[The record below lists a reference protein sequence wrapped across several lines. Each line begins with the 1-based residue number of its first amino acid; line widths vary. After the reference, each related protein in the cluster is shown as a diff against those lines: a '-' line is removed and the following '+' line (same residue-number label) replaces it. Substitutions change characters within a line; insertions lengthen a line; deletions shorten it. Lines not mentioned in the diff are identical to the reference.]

1 MEKIVVRIGDGKT
14 AQSGQALVSYA
25 LGSCVGICLY
35 DREKKLAGMVHAI
48 LPENPGTEKLI
59 RGQKYRYADQGIR
72 YLIDQM
78 CAKGA
83 KKSRLTAKLV
93 GGAQMF
99 ESINYEWDIGNLNI
113 EMAKKTLAAERV
125 PVLAEDTGGNHG
137 RTVFFTAE
145 DGRLKVEAAR
155 HASIIL

>member
-1 MEKIVVRIGDGKT
+1 MDKIVVQIGEGKT
-14 AQSGQALVSYA
+14 AQQGQTLVSYA
-25 LGSCVGICLY
+25 LGSCIGICLY

-48 LPENPGTEKLI
+48 LPENPGTEKLT

-72 YLIDQM
+72 YLINQM

-83 KKSRLTAKLV
+83 KKSHLTAKLV

-99 ESINYEWDIGNLNI
+99 ESINYDWDIGKLNI
-113 EMAKKTLAAERV
+113 EMARRTLAAERV

-137 RTVFFTAE
+137 RTVTFFAE
-145 DGRLKVEAAR
+145 DGCVKVEAAR
-155 HASIIL
+155 YASIIL